1 MFYDIMQITIIS
13 IAALIAIIYL
23 SICQNNMRNYI
34 IRYLKQDS
42 HMTFLQNQ

>member
-23 SICQNNMRNYI
+23 VSAEQTEN
-34 IRYLKQDS
+34 
-42 HMTFLQNQ
+42 T

>member
-23 SICQNNMRNYI
+23 SKKLHFNKRYDYIQKSICSNKNGQ
-34 IRYLKQDS
+34 
-42 HMTFLQNQ
+42 

>member
-23 SICQNNMRNYI
+23 SICQ
-34 IRYLKQDS
+34 KQPAELYNKV
-42 HMTFLQNQ
+42 FEA